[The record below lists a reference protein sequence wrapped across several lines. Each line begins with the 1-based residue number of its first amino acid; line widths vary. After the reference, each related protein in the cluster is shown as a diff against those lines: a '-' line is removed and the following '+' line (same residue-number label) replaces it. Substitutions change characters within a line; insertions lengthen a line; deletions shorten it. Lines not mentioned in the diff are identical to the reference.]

1 LPVSAELGFGLSS
14 PDFSSLV
21 AVVSDTS
28 PLSYLILIGVVEVL
42 HVLYGEILIPPAVEK
57 ELRSPDG
64 PGPPRMWIGEAP
76 PWLHV
81 EQPPVESSEGWSL
94 KTEAKLQ
101 ALDQGE
107 SQAIRL
113 AEATGSELLI
123 IDERD
128 GRKAAKEVGLRITGT
143 LGVLDEAASDGLVD
157 AQCAA
162 ERLQETSFRAS
173 SELYQWLIGRHS

>member
-1 LPVSAELGFGLSS
+1 M
-14 PDFSSLV
+14 

-28 PLSYLILIGVVEVL
+28 PLSYLILIGEVGVL
-42 HVLYGEILIPPAVEK
+42 HVLYGEILIPPAVEE

-64 PGPPRMWIGEAP
+64 PGPPRTWIGEAP

-81 EQPPVESSEGWSL
+81 EQPPMESSEGWSL
-94 KTEAKLQ
+94 ETESLETKEKLQ
-101 ALDQGE
+101 ALLDQGE

-128 GRKAAKEVGLRITGT
+128 GRKVAKEVGLQITGT
-143 LGVLDEAASDGLVD
+143 LGVLDEAASDRLVD
-157 AQCAA
+157 ARRAA

-173 SELYQWLIGRHS
+173 SELYRWLVGRHS

>member
-1 LPVSAELGFGLSS
+1 M
-14 PDFSSLV
+14 

-28 PLSYLILIGVVEVL
+28 PLSYLILIGEVEVL

-64 PGPPRMWIGEAP
+64 PGPPRTWIGEAP

-81 EQPPVESSEGWSL
+81 EQPPVASSEGWSL
-94 KTEAKLQ
+94 ETESLETEEKLQ

-128 GRKAAKEVGLRITGT
+128 GRKVAKEVGLQITGT
-143 LGVLDEAASDGLVD
+143 LGVLDEAASDRLVD
-157 AQCAA
+157 ARRAA

-173 SELYQWLIGRHS
+173 SELYRWLIGRHS

>member
-1 LPVSAELGFGLSS
+1 M
-14 PDFSSLV
+14 
-21 AVVSDTS
+21 
-28 PLSYLILIGVVEVL
+28 
-42 HVLYGEILIPPAVEK
+42 LYGEILIPPAVEK

-128 GRKAAKEVGLRITGT
+128 GVSREITVSDATTHRQAVGSPYGT
-143 LGVLDEAASDGLVD
+143 KQVRYGPHL
-157 AQCAA
+157 
-162 ERLQETSFRAS
+162 
-173 SELYQWLIGRHS
+173 